1 VDLTKHEQI
10 QLEVGKP
17 YVGPESIKFPSGL

>member
-1 VDLTKHEQI
+1 VDLTKHGQI

-17 YVGPESIKFPSGL
+17 YVAPETIKFPSGL